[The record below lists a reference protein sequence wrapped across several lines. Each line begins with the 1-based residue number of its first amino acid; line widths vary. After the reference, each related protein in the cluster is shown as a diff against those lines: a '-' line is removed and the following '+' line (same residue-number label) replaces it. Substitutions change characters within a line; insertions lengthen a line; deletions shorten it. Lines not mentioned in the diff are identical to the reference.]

1 MLGVEVK
8 RSTVATF
15 ERINAQQ
22 DLNIIRVL
30 WQGNTAGVIREKE
43 GIVLMFPDLDD
54 TAEFPRAMLQ
64 KLVGYAAHELG
75 HLWFTDRAPW
85 DAAIDTHGAYL
96 GHLINGL
103 EDPRIERKVY
113 ESGRVPNSRNLFEH
127 LINEVTNG
135 EYDPNDV
142 VNYPFFLAVD
152 GRRLNG
158 YPINVAPILE
168 RSIHAEP
175 LLRAVNAAHKAGSTD
190 EIVKIAIDLLK
201 EINPPNQ
208 DHLDGQTQETLDDGS
223 DRGDGEF
230 EGEDD
235 GEGDGEGEEKG
246 DKQKGTSSGK
256 GREKAIPVEI
266 SMHMETE
273 PCKADKVVKR
283 PAIGKPIDY
292 KFPWETA

>member
-15 ERINAQQ
+15 ERINTQQ
-22 DLNIIRVL
+22 NLNIIRVL
-30 WQGNTAGVIREKE
+30 WQGGTAGVIREKE

-54 TAEFPRAMLQ
+54 TAIFPRAMLQ

-85 DAAIDTHGAYL
+85 DDAIDKHGAYL

-127 LINEVTNG
+127 LINEVANG
-135 EYDPNDV
+135 NYDPNDV

-168 RSIHAEP
+168 RSVHAEP
-175 LLRAVNAAHKAGSTD
+175 LLRAVNAAHKAESTD

-201 EINPPNQ
+201 EIKPRNQ
-208 DHLDGQTQETLDDGS
+208 RDLNEQTQEAL
-223 DRGDGEF
+223 EEEK
-230 EGEDD
+230 EGE
-235 GEGDGEGEEKG
+235 GEGEGEGEEG
-246 DKQKGTSSGK
+246 DKQKGASSGK

-266 SMHMETE
+266 SLHMETK
-273 PCKADKVVKR
+273 PCKADKVYPR

-292 KFPWETA
+292 KFPWEKA